1 MRRLGFVLPAVFSAG
16 LVFAAGCGSDSPP
29 RVSNRHPVVII
40 KGGPLNHSVASYT
53 APISWS
59 GWDEDGMVTHY
70 EYAIDPP
77 EVFSSWEIADPERF
91 PELDITV
98 LPGTAKDEDTLV
110 VSKQVNGDT
119 ESFRWVQTHEFSRS
133 FTFQTPNPDS
143 EFVDGTIEPAEHFS
157 GAHFVY
163 VRCQDNEGAYSDADP
178 STKGDTLEADFVGY
192 TAATQTP
199 SSVIL
204 QPKIKQEVLNL
215 APTLLVTWEG
225 TDADSPDPTKKPKGF
240 IYKLLRLD
248 TLEPPIYVINA
259 SPALLYSRGGDW
271 IYQSADSTTLTLQLA
286 VLGQYLF
293 GVRAVDVAG
302 AMEPKLELGRNAFR
316 FQALPNSSKPS
327 LVIREPSI
335 GSVKFYGQGPPKE
348 VEVPAKRD
356 LYFTWSATSEDY
368 GEVKEF
374 SWGRDIPDLSV
385 EGPGSGWN
393 PWGPIHAPPN
403 PISFPNAGTH
413 VLYVRARDIAGNLTV
428 AQLILQVI
436 PFTFEREVLLVD
448 DTLDDIFPRDN
459 EHDSFWRQ
467 MVADYAANS
476 DIGTDQF
483 FTMDV
488 AGETPNP
495 PPLSELARYKLV
507 IWENFG
513 LGYNSNSGLIQ
524 STALSPKLSAYLG
537 AGGKLW
543 LGGRMTVGATTPAAN
558 ERGADLQ
565 YPKTEL
571 GHGDWAWDFLKL
583 HSSKIM
589 NDQGALDRN
598 RMHSVW
604 PFPGGAAAYDSMVV
618 DATKL
623 GEYQRASGGFAYSDA
638 VFDPI
643 YAEAE
648 EGFRGD
654 IDSLYAYG
662 TSGWEVMGM
671 SSSYQGHLCAL
682 RWHDSDPDR
691 QHGRIQW
698 FGFALYFMKN
708 EQAARTFKK
717 SVDWFREETP
727 PAP

>member
-1 MRRLGFVLPAVFSAG
+1 MRRPHFVRLAPWAAFI
-16 LVFAAGCGSDSPP
+16 VFAFGCGSDSPP

-77 EVFSSWEIADPERF
+77 EGFSNWEIANPERF
-91 PELDITV
+91 PGIVVTV
-98 LPGTAKDEDTLV
+98 LPGPAKDEDTLV

-119 ESFRWVQTHEFSRS
+119 ESFRWVQTHEFRRS
-133 FTFQTPNPDS
+133 FIFQTPNPDS
-143 EFVDGTIEPAEHFS
+143 EYVDGSIEPAEHFS
-157 GAHFVY
+157 GAHIVY

-192 TAATQTP
+192 TAVTQTP
-199 SSVIL
+199 SSAIL

-215 APTLLVTWEG
+215 APTLLVTWDG
-225 TDADSPDPTKKPKGF
+225 IDADSPDPSKKPKGF
-240 IYKLLRLD
+240 MYKLLRLD
-248 TLEPPIYVINA
+248 TLEPPVYVINA
-259 SPALLYSRGGDW
+259 SPSLLYSRGGDW
-271 IYQSADSTTLTLQLA
+271 IYQSADSMTLTLHLA

-302 AMEPKLELGRNAFR
+302 AIEPKLELGRNAFR
-316 FQALPNSSKPS
+316 FQALPNSSKPF

-335 GSVKFYGQGPPKE
+335 GSVTFYGQGAAKE
-348 VEVPAKRD
+348 AEVPAKRY
-356 LYFTWSATSEDY
+356 LHFTWSAASEDY
-368 GEVKEF
+368 GEVREF
-374 SWGRDIPDLSV
+374 SWGFDIPDLTV

-393 PWGPIHAPPN
+393 PWGPIFGPPDPVKFSN
-403 PISFPNAGTH
+403 GTH

-448 DTLDDIFPRDN
+448 DTLDNSFPRDG
-459 EHDSFWRQ
+459 EHDAFWRG
-467 MVADYAANS
+467 MADYAANS
-476 DIGTDQF
+476 DIPLDQF
-483 FTMDV
+483 FTVDV
-488 AGETPNP
+488 GNELPTPP
-495 PPLSELARYKLV
+495 SLSDLARYKLV
-507 IWENFG
+507 IWENLG
-513 LGYNSNSGLIQ
+513 SGYNSNSALIQ
-524 STALSPKLSAYLG
+524 VTGLSPRLSAYLG

-558 ERGADLQ
+558 EVGADLQ
-565 YPKTEL
+565 YPKTTFKR
-571 GHGDWAWDFLKL
+571 GNWAWDFLKL
-583 HSSKIM
+583 HSTKIM
-589 NDQGALDRN
+589 NDKGTDDRN
-598 RMHSVW
+598 LMHSVR
-604 PFPGGAAAYDSMVV
+604 PFPGVAAVYDSMVV
-618 DATKL
+618 DPAKL
-623 GEYQRASGGFAYSDA
+623 GLYQQPLVGFAYSDA

-662 TSGWEVMGM
+662 TSGVEVLGKT
-671 SSSYQGHLCAL
+671 SPYQGRLCAL
-682 RWHDSDPDR
+682 RWHDPDPDR

-717 SVDWFREETP
+717 SIDWFREESP
-727 PAP
+727 PE